1 MAAAAIAANPS
12 LAAAPWAD
20 LGTGSGALAIG
31 LGTLLS
37 KQQQLQQQQQHQ
49 HQHQQETEGAA
60 AGSSPAVW
68 AVDFSPSA
76 AAYAAANAA
85 ACTPPGAVRVVV
97 GSWWEPLGH
106 LRGQLGGVL
115 TNPPYIPRAQMEGL
129 QREVGLHEPHSALD
143 GGPGPGLDSIQVR
156 RQHAGLLT
164 SRARRPRLPRCG
176 CGAKVWGAAW
186 AAACSR
192 GTRCGAACMRKAG
205 LNALPPQV
213 ICAGA
218 GEMLMDGGYIAL
230 EVRRLHRMRHSPG
243 ASASATPSAGGCL
256 RRAPFVAS
264 DACCLIRAQGLCA
277 HGLRSQS
284 PAGCATQTAGDDQ
297 AARVK
302 SLLESSGDF
311 EGAGVVA
318 DCYGVGRFVEARRRR
333 R

>member
-143 GGPGPGLDSIQVR
+143 GGPGPGLDSIQV
-156 RQHAGLLT
+156 
-164 SRARRPRLPRCG
+164 
-176 CGAKVWGAAW
+176 
-186 AAACSR
+186 
-192 GTRCGAACMRKAG
+192 
-205 LNALPPQV
+205 

-230 EVRRLHRMRHSPG
+230 E
-243 ASASATPSAGGCL
+243 
-256 RRAPFVAS
+256 
-264 DACCLIRAQGLCA
+264 
-277 HGLRSQS
+277 
-284 PAGCATQTAGDDQ
+284 TAGDDQ